1 MVAENARGI
10 KPLQP
15 GDADVVAVQVRDQQ
29 VAGALGMGFRL
40 KLAVDGLALGR
51 IFRWRGPFSAVP
63 STLGLE

>member
-29 VAGALGMGFRL
+29 VAGAFGIGFL
-40 KLAVDGLALGR
+40 KL
-51 IFRWRGPFSAVP
+51 P
-63 STLGLE
+63 

>member
-29 VAGALGMGFRL
+29 VAGAFGIGFL

-51 IFRWRGPFSAVP
+51 IFGGAALFSSS